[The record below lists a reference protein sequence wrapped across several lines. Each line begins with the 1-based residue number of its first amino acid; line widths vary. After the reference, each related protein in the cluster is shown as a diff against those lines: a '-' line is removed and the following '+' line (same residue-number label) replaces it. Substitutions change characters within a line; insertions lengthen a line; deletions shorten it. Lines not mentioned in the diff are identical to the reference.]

1 MGEYLSKLIE
11 QFKSATGVNHVD
23 IDSEEFIREFSEW
36 IIARKNLRNH
46 YNSFVEY
53 LDVYPNING
62 KTVEVDKGI
71 FDSIALDSN
80 MTMITPYTDGVDK
93 AKGDLIKA
101 NFTVYEGIPVVV
113 KNKNG
118 VNNLEFLDT
127 SFINR
132 FITQNPYD
140 ISYIKNWEQLHN
152 KGHNITVGI
161 FGSIYDKDVSQKISE
176 LKEFKKGFNDDNFS
190 EDYVTENDMYC
201 YALSSSRKANTLVR
215 TR

>member
-11 QFKSATGVNHVD
+11 QFQSATGVHHVD
-23 IDSEEFIREFSEW
+23 INLEEFIREFSEW
-36 IIARKNLRNH
+36 IIVRKKLRNH
-46 YNSFVEY
+46 YNSFIEY
-53 LDVYPNING
+53 MDVYPKING

-80 MTMITPYTDGVDK
+80 MTMITPYPDGVNK

-101 NFTVYEGIPVVV
+101 TFTVYEGIPVVV

-140 ISYIKNWEQLHN
+140 ISHIKNWEQLHN
-152 KGHNITVGI
+152 KGQNITVGI
-161 FGSIYDKDVSQKISE
+161 FGSIYDKDISQKISE
-176 LKEFKKGFNDDNFS
+176 LKEFKKGFKDDNFS

>member
-1 MGEYLSKLIE
+1 MKKYKRGYTSGVYDMFHVGHLNVIMNAKQYCEYLIVAVS
-11 QFKSATGVNHVD
+11 TD
-23 IDSEEFIREFSEW
+23 
-36 IIARKNLRNH
+36 
-46 YNSFVEY
+46 
-53 LDVYPNING
+53 
-62 KTVEVDKGI
+62 EVV
-71 FDSIALDSN
+71 L
-80 MTMITPYTDGVDK
+80 
-93 AKGDLIKA
+93 
-101 NFTVYEGIPVVV
+101 

-152 KGHNITVGI
+152 KGQNITVGI
-161 FGSIYDKDVSQKISE
+161 FGSIYDKDISQKISE

>member
-1 MGEYLSKLIE
+1 M
-11 QFKSATGVNHVD
+11 
-23 IDSEEFIREFSEW
+23 
-36 IIARKNLRNH
+36 
-46 YNSFVEY
+46 
-53 LDVYPNING
+53 
-62 KTVEVDKGI
+62 
-71 FDSIALDSN
+71 
-80 MTMITPYTDGVDK
+80 
-93 AKGDLIKA
+93 
-101 NFTVYEGIPVVV
+101 V

-176 LKEFKKGFNDDNFS
+176 LKEFKKGFNDDNYS

-201 YALSSSRKANTLVR
+201 YTLSSSRKVNTLVR

>member
-1 MGEYLSKLIE
+1 M
-11 QFKSATGVNHVD
+11 
-23 IDSEEFIREFSEW
+23 
-36 IIARKNLRNH
+36 
-46 YNSFVEY
+46 
-53 LDVYPNING
+53 DVYPKING
-62 KTVEVDKGI
+62 KTVEVDKGV

-80 MTMITPYTDGVDK
+80 MTMITPYPDGVNK

-101 NFTVYEGIPVVV
+101 AFTVYEGIPVVV

-152 KGHNITVGI
+152 KGQNITVGI
-161 FGSIYDKDVSQKISE
+161 FGSIYDKDISQKISE
-176 LKEFKKGFNDDNFS
+176 LKEFKKGFNDDNYS

>member
-23 IDSEEFIREFSEW
+23 INSEEFIREFSEW
-36 IIARKNLRNH
+36 IIVRKKLRNH
-46 YNSFVEY
+46 YNSFIEY
-53 LDVYPNING
+53 MDVYPKING

-80 MTMITPYTDGVDK
+80 MTMITPYPDGVNK

-101 NFTVYEGIPVVV
+101 TFTVYEGIPVVV

-140 ISYIKNWEQLHN
+140 ISHIKNWEQLHN
-152 KGHNITVGI
+152 KGQNITVGI
-161 FGSIYDKDVSQKISE
+161 FGSIYDKDISQKISE
-176 LKEFKKGFNDDNFS
+176 LKEFKKGFKDDNFS